1 MLFYGKLFSRLNLEG
16 TLVSKDSSFSGPF
29 SIFGLPKRKVQ
40 SGQCGLPHR
49 PVVNLLFFLI
59 VLCIFSYLSHSKNSS
74 LCPIDFN
81 YVNTFPW
88 DISDCSTTATATAT
102 ENCCSSLGGLFR
114 IGLAHH
120 LKKTKT
126 FYLPN
131 PQSSA
136 SCISDFQSR
145 LSSISVAHPF
155 STCHSSTNEFVA
167 SPSNCDGIVTLLD
180 WVDRIGPNTVLQFS
194 CDGDLAEFLRCRS
207 YLEARMD
214 VNSNLV
220 SLSQNSSKCLA
231 FTALYAAGIVNSYG
245 PDDIRTAKC
254 ILGISLSKSR
264 SNSRSKE
271 NTIYAVLGALIGTL
285 VFVGASGIYRRYNNK
300 RKETQSH
307 RDYVRDVKARVLPN
321 TGAKWFCIAELDVAT
336 NRFSQQN
343 LIGQGGFGV
352 VYKGTLSDGTLVA
365 VKKMMS
371 FDTQADN
378 DFVNEAEIISKIR
391 HRNLLPLRGFCVTS
405 DPIQG
410 NERYLVYDYMPNGS
424 LHDHIFDKSTS
435 NHKRLSWPQRKSII
449 LDVAK
454 GLSYLHNEIKPAIFH
469 RDIKATNI
477 LLDSNMRALV
487 ADFGLA
493 KQSRDG
499 QSWITT
505 RVAGTYGYVAPEY
518 ALYGQLTSKIDVY
531 SFGIIVLEIMSGR
544 KVLEEVKGEMVKS
557 DRIEEVFDDSLKG
570 EGTLPKGVMARFVK
584 VGLVCAHALVALRP
598 TILEALKMLEGDIDI
613 PRLLDRPPPFCHDP
627 FRSSFRHSNS
637 LWLSSEGSM
646 ASSSVGAL
654 AFLLRK
660 RHPLIS

>member
-1 MLFYGKLFSRLNLEG
+1 MKKHPLS
-16 TLVSKDSSFSGPF
+16 
-29 SIFGLPKRKVQ
+29 
-40 SGQCGLPHR
+40 
-49 PVVNLLFFLI
+49 FLI
-59 VLCIFSYLSHSKNSS
+59 VLCIFSYLSHSTNSS

-102 ENCCSSLGGLFR
+102 ENCCSSLRGLFR

-145 LSSISVAHPF
+145 LSSISVAHPL

-180 WVDRIGPNTVLQFS
+180 WVDRIGPNTVLQSS

-207 YLEARMD
+207 CLEARMD

-245 PDDIRTAKC
+245 PDDIQTAKC

-371 FDTQADN
+371 FDAQADN

-391 HRNLLPLRGFCVTS
+391 HRNLLPLRGFCATS

-544 KVLEEVKGEMVKS
+544 KVIEEVKGVNLGMVLIADWAWEMVKS

-570 EGTLPKGVMARFVK
+570 EGTLPKGMMARFVR

-598 TILEALKMLEGDIDI
+598 TISEALKMLEGDIDI
-613 PRLLDRPPPFCHDP
+613 PPLLDRPAPFFHDP

-646 ASSSVGAL
+646 ANSSVNNQ
-654 AFLLRK
+654 
-660 RHPLIS
+660 I

>member
-1 MLFYGKLFSRLNLEG
+1 MWAPTQARY
-16 TLVSKDSSFSGPF
+16 
-29 SIFGLPKRKVQ
+29 
-40 SGQCGLPHR
+40 
-49 PVVNLLFFLI
+49 
-59 VLCIFSYLSHSKNSS
+59 
-74 LCPIDFN
+74 FN

-136 SCISDFQSR
+136 SCISDFQSC

-155 STCHSSTNEFVA
+155 STCHNSTNEFVA

-307 RDYVRDVKARVLPN
+307 RDYVRDVKARDTLLGLCYQWDLIGFRCLFVLL
-321 TGAKWFCIAELDVAT
+321 GAKWFCIAELDVAT

-352 VYKGTLSDGTLVA
+352 VYKGTLSDGTL
-365 VKKMMS
+365 
-371 FDTQADN
+371 DN
-378 DFVNEAEIISKIR
+378 DFINEAEIISKIR
-391 HRNLLPLRGFCVTS
+391 HRNLLPLRGFCATS

-544 KVLEEVKGEMVKS
+544 KVLEEVKGEM
-557 DRIEEVFDDSLKG
+557 
-570 EGTLPKGVMARFVK
+570 GTLPKGVMARFVK

-646 ASSSVGAL
+646 ANSSVGAL